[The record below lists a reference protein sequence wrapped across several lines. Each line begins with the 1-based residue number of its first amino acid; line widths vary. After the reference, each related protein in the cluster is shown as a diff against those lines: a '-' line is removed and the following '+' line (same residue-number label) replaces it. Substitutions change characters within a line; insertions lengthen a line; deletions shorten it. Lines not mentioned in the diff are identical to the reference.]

1 VLNAFPA
8 VQRAA
13 VVGRPEG
20 DGNEEVLAFVE
31 LRTGATLDMPALQA
45 HLRANLAPYKQPA
58 QVRVVHELPSTAS
71 GKVLKR
77 ELLRIHDHKP

>member
-1 VLNAFPA
+1 
-8 VQRAA
+8 
-13 VVGRPEG
+13 
-20 DGNEEVLAFVE
+20 
-31 LRTGATLDMPALQA
+31 MPALQA